1 MILFAGS
8 EPRLRGI
15 TDQPCTAGVDC
26 EEIVFHFSVFVCA
39 YDAAYIADHLRTEH
53 MEPEFTFTLNLR
65 RFPSTILKVYV
76 RGEAALCPGLEW
88 TVSWCTVQY
97 SVALSRDW
105 EDWRTIKAK
114 SRRSRKT

>member
-65 RFPSTILKVYV
+65 RFPFTILKSRYTWYMYAVKQ
-76 RGEAALCPGLEW
+76 RFALGWSGQL
-88 TVSWCTVQY
+88 VGVQY
-97 SVALSRDW
+97 S
-105 EDWRTIKAK
+105 TQ
-114 SRRSRKT
+114 